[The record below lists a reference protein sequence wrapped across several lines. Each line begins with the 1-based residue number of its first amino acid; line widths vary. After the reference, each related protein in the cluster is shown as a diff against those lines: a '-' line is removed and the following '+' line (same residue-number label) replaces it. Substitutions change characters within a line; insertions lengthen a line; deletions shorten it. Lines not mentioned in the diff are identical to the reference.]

1 MRAAAERGPASS
13 EQASSL
19 LLAARAWLGERV
31 PGGWS
36 RHDGDHVASVT
47 GIAAPTMNG
56 VWSAQPDAGRFSE
69 WLSSVRDAGVPY
81 CAQFASGSTTG
92 RDAATAAGLTRGED
106 APLMY
111 TAARTAAGVVPDLVV
126 RRLEAGE
133 LGMHAE
139 VAAAGFGAP
148 AALFAPLVALG
159 VAERSALHFYVAE
172 VEGEPVATGLGLHL
186 ADHVGVFNIATPPEH
201 RRKGYG
207 AAITARIID
216 DALAVGARGAWL
228 QSSAEGHSV
237 YRRLGFDDVAVWEC
251 WVSD

>member
-1 MRAAAERGPASS
+1 MEAASS
-13 EQASSL
+13 ETASSL

-36 RHDGDHVASVT
+36 SHDADHVASVT

-56 VWSAQPDAGRFSE
+56 VWSAHPDETGFPR

-81 CAQFASGSTTG
+81 CAQFPSGSAAG
-92 RDAATAAGLTRGED
+92 RNAAEAAGLTRGED

-111 TAARTAAGVVPDLVV
+111 TGAGTAAAVVPGFVV
-126 RRLEAGE
+126 RRLGAEE
-133 LGMHAE
+133 LAVHAE

-148 AALFAPLVALG
+148 AALFAPLLALG
-159 VAERSALHFYVAE
+159 VAERPALHFYVAE
-172 VEGEPVATGLGLHL
+172 VGGEPVATGLGLHL

-201 RRKGYG
+201 RRRGYG
-207 AAITARIID
+207 AAITSRIVG
-216 DALAVGARGAWL
+216 DALAAEARGAWL

-237 YRRLGFDDVAVWEC
+237 YARLGFADVGVWEC
-251 WVSD
+251 WLGA

>member
-1 MRAAAERGPASS
+1 MEAASS

-36 RHDGDHVASVT
+36 RQDGHHVASVT

-56 VWSAQPDAGRFSE
+56 VWSAHPDAGRFPD

-81 CAQFASGSTTG
+81 CAQFPSGSTTG
-92 RDAATAAGLTRGED
+92 RKAAIGLGLTRGED
-106 APLMY
+106 APLMFTVAP
-111 TAARTAAGVVPDLVV
+111 TAEEAVPGLDV
-126 RRLEAGE
+126 RRLDPAE
-133 LGMHAE
+133 LPLHAE

-159 VAERSALHFYVAE
+159 AAEPSALHFYVAE
-172 VEGEPVATGLGLHL
+172 VGGEPVATGLGLHL

-201 RRKGYG
+201 RRRGYG
-207 AAITARIID
+207 AAITSRIVG
-216 DALAVGARGAWL
+216 DALAAGARGAWL

-237 YRRLGFDDVAVWEC
+237 YERLGFADVGVWEC
-251 WVSD
+251 WVSA